1 VRKETASIHGHKFHG
16 DQFGSRMVPIYL
28 TSMFEQPNRESGET
42 GSIEGERELK
52 YSREE
57 NPTTRYLEKVLAE
70 LEEGEDS
77 LAFNSGMGA
86 LTSLFLSKLKPG
98 SSVAVPIEAY
108 SGTIALLQSLSER
121 IGFRVMKVWPSTDAV
136 AEAIERGADIAVVET
151 VTNPTLRV
159 IDVRELARVSREREA
174 LLIVDNTLASPV
186 VYTPLSDS
194 ASFAVES
201 ATKYIA
207 GHNDVIG
214 GFVSGKREEIAQLW
228 EWRKLT
234 GTIMQPVEAFLVQR
248 GVKTLHV
255 RYQEHSRNAQAVAEF
270 LSEHPRVEEVF
281 YPGLSSS
288 PYRETADR
296 LFKRKLYGGVVSFK
310 VKGGREDALK
320 VLRSVKLIIP
330 SPSFGG
336 AESLLTYPVISASK
350 YIPPED
356 RERLGIG
363 ENLLRL
369 SVGLEDVEDLKE
381 DLDQALR

>member
-28 TSMFEQPNRESGET
+28 TSIFEQPNRESGET

-86 LTSLFLSKLKPG
+86 LTALFLSKLKPG

-108 SGTIALLQSLSER
+108 SKTIALLQALSER
-121 IGFRVMKVWPSTDAV
+121 IGFRLVKVWPSTEAV
-136 AEAIERGADIAVVET
+136 AEAIERGADISVVET

-159 IDVRELARVSREREA
+159 MDVRELARVSREREA

-186 VYTPLSDS
+186 VYTPLSDG

-255 RYQEHSRNAQAVAEF
+255 RYQAHSRNAQAVAEF

-288 PYRETADR
+288 PHRETADR

>member
-1 VRKETASIHGHKFHG
+1 
-16 DQFGSRMVPIYL
+16 
-28 TSMFEQPNRESGET
+28 
-42 GSIEGERELK
+42 
-52 YSREE
+52 
-57 NPTTRYLEKVLAE
+57 
-70 LEEGEDS
+70 
-77 LAFNSGMGA
+77 
-86 LTSLFLSKLKPG
+86 
-98 SSVAVPIEAY
+98 
-108 SGTIALLQSLSER
+108 
-121 IGFRVMKVWPSTDAV
+121 
-136 AEAIERGADIAVVET
+136 
-151 VTNPTLRV
+151 
-159 IDVRELARVSREREA
+159 
-174 LLIVDNTLASPV
+174 
-186 VYTPLSDS
+186 
-194 ASFAVES
+194 
-201 ATKYIA
+201 
-207 GHNDVIG
+207 
-214 GFVSGKREEIAQLW
+214 
-228 EWRKLT
+228 
-234 GTIMQPVEAFLVQR
+234 
-248 GVKTLHV
+248 V

-288 PYRETADR
+288 PHRETADR